1 MSIATMCMIIIVLT
15 YNGVKTVETSS
26 PVDLLLG
33 MFNLVIDLLRILS
46 CGTQKAAVTSS
57 FLPLSTQRD
66 NYSHQ
71 CIAS

>member
-1 MSIATMCMIIIVLT
+1 MTIISYLA

-33 MFNLVIDLLRILS
+33 MFNLVTDLLRILS
-46 CGTQKAAVTSS
+46 CGTQKAAATSS
-57 FLPLSTQRD
+57 FLPLSAQRD

-71 CIAS
+71 CMAMQCSM